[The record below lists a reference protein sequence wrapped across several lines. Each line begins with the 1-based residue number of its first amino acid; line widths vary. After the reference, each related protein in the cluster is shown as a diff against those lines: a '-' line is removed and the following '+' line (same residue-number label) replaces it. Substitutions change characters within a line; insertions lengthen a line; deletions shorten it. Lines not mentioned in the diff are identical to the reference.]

1 MTTKELR
8 VKITEAQLSEWFQ
21 TVEVIIKYPHIDY
34 SIKLQGLSSIH
45 SWLSKQVK
53 GWESYELLPEE
64 LAQSKRHFINSKK
77 RIENFL
83 YSNIDRLN
91 ESDLNNNWRQELNQL
106 RNNSNIFTA
115 DSPQTEFLV
124 DVFKNKPNSFKGAYG
139 YITGSY
145 RASNQNDFIGSLLAY
160 EFDSKDFSEIVNRR
174 NKEKSSISRIRNKFE
189 EQLIESENDLVEHI
203 KNSTK
208 SYQDYIKTIDN
219 FTENKKQLFNN
230 WFTGN
235 EEKKGI
241 KSEFD
246 AFFKET
252 NGRRENLE
260 IAYDKKLELSKPAR
274 YWRLKSTSYFENYIT
289 ARTILLILIGVSALL
304 LGIILIT
311 APDYIFKNVFKGNEI
326 TIVRWSLVFIAFLAL
341 MAFAIKAVS
350 KVMFSSLHLSRDAE
364 ERHALTFVYLS
375 LLNEQGTDMD
385 SKDRQLILQSLFS
398 RTDTGLLKDDSGPTM
413 PNDFLSKVMN
423 K

>member
-8 VKITEAQLSEWFQ
+8 LKITEAKLTEWFQ
-21 TVEVIIKYPHIDY
+21 KVEVTIKYPHIDY
-34 SIKLQGLSSIH
+34 FIELKGLSAVH
-45 SWLSKQVK
+45 SWLSKQIK
-53 GWESYELLPEE
+53 GWESYESLPED
-64 LAQSKRHFINSKK
+64 LAQSKRHFVNL
-77 RIENFL
+77 RNRTENFL
-83 YSNIDRLN
+83 TSNINRTN
-91 ESDLNNNWRQELNQL
+91 ESDLTNYWRQELNL
-106 RNNSNIFTA
+106 FRNNSNFFTS
-115 DSPQTEFLV
+115 DSPQVEFLI
-124 DVFKNKPNSFKGAYG
+124 DVYKKKPNSFKGAFG

-145 RASNQNDFIGSLLAY
+145 RSSNRNDFIGSLLAY
-160 EFDSKDFSEIVNRR
+160 EFDSKDFSEIANRR
-174 NKEKSSISRIRNKFE
+174 NREKSSISKIRNKFE
-189 EQLIESENDLVEHI
+189 EQLIESENDLVEHL
-203 KNSTK
+203 NSSTY
-208 SYQDYIKTIDN
+208 SYQNYIKAIDD

-230 WFTGN
+230 WFSGN
-235 EEKKGI
+235 EDKKGI

-246 AFFKET
+246 AFFEET
-252 NGRRENLE
+252 KGRRENLE

-274 YWRLKSTSYFENYIT
+274 YWRLKSKSYFENYIT
-289 ARTILLILIGVSALL
+289 ARTILLVLIGASALL
-304 LGIILIT
+304 LGSILIT

-364 ERHALTFVYLS
+364 ERHAQTFVYLS

-385 SKDRQLILQSLFS
+385 SKDRQLVLQSLFS